1 MTKELS
7 ILGDRIMFKRFK
19 DNNLKIGFV
28 EQKTVNNR
36 KTFKVH
42 YLRNGTNAPKDAN
55 ELNLSNLKSFS
66 EKIFFNWN
74 RFDFGLRSHI
84 KNLKN

>member
-7 ILGDRIMFKRFK
+7 VLGDRIMFKRFK
-19 DNNLKIGFV
+19 DNNLKIGFI

-36 KTFKVH
+36 TTFKVH
-42 YLRNGTNAPKDAN
+42 ILRNGTNTPKDAN
-55 ELNLSNLKSFS
+55 ELNLSNLRSFS